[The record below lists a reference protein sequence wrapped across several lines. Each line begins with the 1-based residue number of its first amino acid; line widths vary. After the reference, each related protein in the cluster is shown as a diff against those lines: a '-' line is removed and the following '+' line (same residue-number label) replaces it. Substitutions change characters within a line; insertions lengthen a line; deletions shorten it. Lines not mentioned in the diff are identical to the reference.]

1 MPIRVRKKRWK
12 HDAVFFPIQKFENQ
26 TNSFLVIKMNSSW
39 DVENLETLNS
49 PAILVWPDRITA
61 NLRRMIDAV
70 GDVNLLRPH
79 VKTHKM
85 AEVIA
90 IKRGLGIERFKAS
103 TIAEAEMTAMAGGK
117 DILLA
122 YPIVGPNIDRFLKLK
137 HRYRE
142 TKFTAIVDDRK
153 IARQISSQASAAS
166 STVALMADINI
177 GMGRTGVL
185 PNESAVELYR
195 DLCSLP
201 GIFPAGLHAYDGH
214 LHELSGDPLD
224 DAVEKTFLPLWQLR
238 DRLESRS
245 LPVPNIVAG
254 GTPTSIVLARRY
266 GIQVGAGTIAL
277 WDSGQDGLSP
287 DMPFE
292 PAAVIMTR
300 IISRPA
306 SNRLCL
312 DLGHKA
318 IASEMTPPRIQ
329 FLTLPDA
336 TQVMHSEEHMVIETS
351 HASSFDIG
359 DVLLGIPTHICPT
372 IALHQQVGVVRNG
385 QVNEYWNVLARNRT
399 ITI

>member
-1 MPIRVRKKRWK
+1 MS
-12 HDAVFFPIQKFENQ
+12 
-26 TNSFLVIKMNSSW
+26 TSW
-39 DVENLETLNS
+39 AVENLDSVNS
-49 PAILVWPDRITA
+49 PGILVWPDRITA
-61 NLRRMIDAV
+61 NLQRMIHAV
-70 GDVNLLRPH
+70 GDVRLLRPH

-90 IKRGLGIERFKAS
+90 IKRSLGIDRFKAS
-103 TIAEAEMTAMAGGK
+103 TIAEAEMTAAAGGK

-137 HRYRE
+137 HRFRE

-153 IARQISSQASAAS
+153 IAKEISNQASASS
-166 STVALMADINI
+166 STVALMVDINI
-177 GMGRTGVL
+177 GMGRTGIL

-195 DLCSLP
+195 DLCRLP
-201 GIFPAGLHAYDGH
+201 GILPAGLHAYDGH
-214 LHELSGDPLD
+214 LHELYGDPLNE
-224 DAVEKTFLPLWQLR
+224 AVEKTFLPLWQLR
-238 DRLESRS
+238 ERLESQS

-266 GIQVGAGTIAL
+266 GVQVGAGTIAL
-277 WDSGQDGLSP
+277 WDSGQDRLSP
-287 DMPFE
+287 GMPFE
-292 PAAVIMTR
+292 PAAAVMTR

-318 IASEMTPPRIQ
+318 VASEMAPPRVQ
-329 FLTLPDA
+329 FLAIPDA
-336 TQVMHSEEHMVIETS
+336 RQVMHSEEHMVIETEQA
-351 HASSFDIG
+351 ASFNVG

-372 IALHQQVGVVRNG
+372 IALHQRVAVVRNG
-385 QVNEYWNVLARNRT
+385 QVNEYWKVVARNRT